1 MRKVLNIIIFILD
14 LLLIALYGVL
24 KIDYYINVKKVGMDG
39 LSIYDIIWIPV
50 SLLITFSPLLVQ
62 MGLIL
67 FLKVRK
73 QLAAFIIPSMFL
85 VGNMFFEFFSW
96 MGSAM
101 CLDDRWTEM
110 AEIMMA
116 SLLLFGVPL
125 ILALIGMIAEIRAGK
140 KK

>member
-1 MRKVLNIIIFILD
+1 
-14 LLLIALYGVL
+14 
-24 KIDYYINVKKVGMDG
+24 
-39 LSIYDIIWIPV
+39 
-50 SLLITFSPLLVQ
+50 
-62 MGLIL
+62 
-67 FLKVRK
+67 
-73 QLAAFIIPSMFL
+73 
-85 VGNMFFEFFSW
+85 
-96 MGSAM
+96 M